1 MIADVAETTGSGLSL
16 IEQVLNE
23 QSNLTAVERF
33 AQAHEQEA
41 VSSQTHVYRD
51 LIPLEVPRGDEQYA
65 FEVDLDACSGC
76 KACVTA
82 CHNLNGLEETEVWRS
97 VGLLSGG
104 STELP
109 VLQHVTAACHHC
121 IEPACLH
128 GCPVDAYEKDPLT
141 GIVRHLDDQCIGCK
155 YCIFKCP
162 YDVPKYSKDKGIVR
176 KCDMCSDRL
185 SAGEAP
191 ACVQAC
197 PNQAIRITVVDKHET
212 IEHCEANQFV
222 PGAAEPSYTLPTTVY
237 KSQRPL
243 PRNLLPAD
251 YFSAKTE
258 HAHLPLVVMLVLTQ
272 MSVGTFVAALAL
284 MRFFGADAA
293 RLLSAERAL
302 HFVAALLLGFL
313 GLGAS
318 IFHLGRPFYAFR
330 AFIGLRRS
338 WLSREILAFTIFAGT
353 AAVYAAVSSLEFFDL
368 TMSSWLARAA
378 GAAAAVSGL
387 FAVFCSVMVYVDTQ
401 RPFWNF
407 RNTTVRFFGSTV
419 LLGVPTAL
427 LISLVGAA
435 FTDEVNAQQ
444 MMSAYGRVLCQVTMA
459 VCLAK
464 LVWETSAF
472 AALKHRRNSP
482 AKQTATLLAGE
493 LGLTTVKRFLLS
505 GAGGLLLPLILLNEP
520 AMAAGGFSQLFVI
533 AAVTISVVLLLIGE
547 LFERYLFFTAVVAPS
562 MPGAP
567 S

>member
-1 MIADVAETTGSGLSL
+1 MIADAADTNGSGLSL
-16 IEQVLNE
+16 IDQVLNE
-23 QSNLTAVERF
+23 QSRLTAVGRF
-33 AQAHEQEA
+33 AQAHDEGALAAEEQF
-41 VSSQTHVYRD
+41 YRD
-51 LIPLEVPRGDEQYA
+51 LIPLEKPNDEEQYA

-76 KACVTA
+76 KSCVTA
-82 CHNLNGLEETEVWRS
+82 CHNLNGLEETEVWRG

-109 VLQHVTAACHHC
+109 VIQHVTAACHHC

-128 GCPVDAYEKDPLT
+128 GCPVDAYEKEPLT

-162 YDVPKYSKDKGIVR
+162 YDVPKYSKAKGIVR

-197 PNQAIRITVVDKHET
+197 PNQAIRIAVVDKQET
-212 IEHCEANQFV
+212 AEHCEANQFV

-237 KSQRPL
+237 KSKRPL

-251 YFSAKTE
+251 YFSAQTE
-258 HAHLPLVVMLVLTQ
+258 HAHLPLVAMLVLTQ

-284 MRFFGADAA
+284 MRFFGDSAA
-293 RLLSAERAL
+293 HLLSAERAL
-302 HFVAALLLGFL
+302 HFVAALLLGLL
-313 GLGAS
+313 GLSAS

-338 WLSREILAFTIFAGT
+338 WLSREILAFTVFA
-353 AAVYAAVSSLEFFDL
+353 AAATVYAAVSSLEFFGV
-368 TMSSWLARAA
+368 TASSELARCA
-378 GAAAAVSGL
+378 GAAAGLSGL
-387 FAVFCSVMVYVDTQ
+387 AAVFCSVMVYVDTR
-401 RPFWNF
+401 RPFWNLS
-407 RNTTVRFFGSTV
+407 NTTVRFFGSTM
-419 LLGVPTAL
+419 LLGVPMAL
-427 LISLVGAA
+427 LISLAGSA
-435 FTDEVNAQQ
+435 FTDRLSVQQ
-444 MMSAYGRVLCQVTMA
+444 IMSSYGRLLLQATMIVGA
-459 VCLAK
+459 AK
-464 LVWETSAF
+464 LVWELTSF
-472 AALKHRRNSP
+472 AALKHRRNTP

-493 LGLTTVKRFLLS
+493 LGLTTLKRFLLS
-505 GAGGLLLPLILLNEP
+505 AAGGLLLPFILLNEETFS
-520 AMAAGGFSQLFVI
+520 AGGFSELFI
-533 AAVTISVVLLLIGE
+533 ISAVVISVGLLLIGE
-547 LFERYLFFTAVVAPS
+547 LFERYLFFTAVVAPR